1 MRHVAASAP
10 VLGFPTVGSCEHLA
24 NRAARDS
31 SRSDGRNCV
40 LLRLLFR
47 VELCSSNGNDVGVFD
62 HAGGISKNAASP
74 SVGFTSLESMYR
86 QRAFEAALKTTQT
99 TETISREVQRS
110 LTSS

>member
-1 MRHVAASAP
+1 MVI
-10 VLGFPTVGSCEHLA
+10 
-24 NRAARDS
+24 NY
-31 SRSDGRNCV
+31 
-40 LLRLLFR
+40 
-47 VELCSSNGNDVGVFD
+47 
-62 HAGGISKNAASP
+62 GGISKNAATP